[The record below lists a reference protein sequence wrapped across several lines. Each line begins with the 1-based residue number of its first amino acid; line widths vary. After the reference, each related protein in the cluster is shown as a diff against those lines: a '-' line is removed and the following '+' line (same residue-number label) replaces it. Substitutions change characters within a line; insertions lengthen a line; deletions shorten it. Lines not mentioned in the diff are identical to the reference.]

1 MKFSRIL
8 KISFAIGLLVMA
20 TSFVFAQSSVD
31 QLDDIN
37 RELEQIKEDLLRDVG
52 SDAPDDTSKDAD
64 AGSVEK

>member
-8 KISFAIGLLVMA
+8 KISFAIGLLVMI

-31 QLDDIN
+31 QLDDIYKD
-37 RELEQIKEDLLRDVG
+37 LEEIKEDLLKDAG

-64 AGSVEK
+64 AGDVEK